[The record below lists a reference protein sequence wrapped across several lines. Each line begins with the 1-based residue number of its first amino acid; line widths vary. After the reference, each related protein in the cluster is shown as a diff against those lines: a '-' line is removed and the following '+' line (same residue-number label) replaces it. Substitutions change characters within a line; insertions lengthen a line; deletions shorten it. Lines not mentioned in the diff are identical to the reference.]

1 MENVTFS
8 YQRNK
13 EDIFKQQIWQT
24 YKKNKITMVLTVFF
38 PVLGVGFLI
47 NSILSSADPIVYIA
61 IAYLIIYPFM
71 NYLIIKMR
79 INKLF
84 KNPDVAIDTTEFTY
98 GTEGINLKSAQGE
111 LLVDWE
117 RVTKVYNEEG
127 YIYLYVDKRSSI
139 MVKKEILSE
148 MQVEF
153 LLRLIKEST
162 GENVCNY

>member
-13 EDIFKQQIWQT
+13 EDIFKQQVWQT
-24 YKKNKITMVLTVFF
+24 YKKNKLMMALAIFF

-47 NSILSSADPIVYIA
+47 NSLISNADPIVYIA
-61 IAYLIIYPFM
+61 IVYLIVYPFL
-71 NYLIIKMR
+71 NYLLIKMR

-98 GTEGINLKSAQGE
+98 AKEGISLKSEQGE
-111 LLVDWE
+111 LMVDWE
-117 RVTKVYNEEG
+117 RVTKVYNVEG

-139 MVKKEILSE
+139 MVNKEILSE
-148 MQVEF
+148 MQLEF
-153 LLRLIKEST
+153 LLQLIKDST
-162 GENVCNY
+162 GDNVCNY